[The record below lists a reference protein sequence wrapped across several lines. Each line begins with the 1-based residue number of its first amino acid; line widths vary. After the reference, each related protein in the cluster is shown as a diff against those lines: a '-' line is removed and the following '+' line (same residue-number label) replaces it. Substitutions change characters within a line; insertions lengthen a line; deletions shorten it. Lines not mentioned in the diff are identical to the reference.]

1 MLKNLLKYDLKKVYK
16 NLIIF
21 YSLSLFF
28 GVLTRIFLNID
39 NSMVMLII
47 SKICSGITISMFFS
61 IIINNLMRLWVTF
74 AANLYGDES
83 YLTHTLPITTN
94 TLYLSKVLTTL
105 ITILTST
112 LTIAITLFIAYY
124 TPDNFN
130 ILKETLSSVANIY
143 NTSITPLI
151 LIVIIIFFL
160 ELITIVSAGYNGIII
175 GHNKNNNKNALSVV
189 FGIVSY
195 LISQVLLIIIVY
207 LIALF
212 NKDIMSLFTTN
223 NIPNIS
229 TIKILMYIAII
240 VYLIYFF
247 IYYIINI
254 KILKKG
260 VNID

>member
-1 MLKNLLKYDLKKVYK
+1 MLKKLLKYDLKKVYK
-16 NLIIF
+16 NLIVF
-21 YSLSLFF
+21 YLLSLFF
-28 GVLTRIFLNID
+28 GVLTKIFLSID

-47 SKICSGITISMFFS
+47 GKICSGITISMFFN

-74 AANLYGDES
+74 AINLYSDES
-83 YLTHTLPITTN
+83 YLTHTLPVTTEN
-94 TLYLSKVLTTL
+94 LYLSKVLTTI

-112 LTIAITLFIAYY
+112 LTIVLTIFIAYY
-124 TPDNFN
+124 TPNNFN
-130 ILKETLSSVANIY
+130 ILKEYLSTVAIIY
-143 NTSITPLI
+143 NTSIITLI
-151 LIVIIIFFL
+151 LIIIIILFL

-175 GHNKNNNKNALSVV
+175 AHTKNNNKNALSVV

-212 NKDIMSLFTTN
+212 NKDIMSLFTTS

-229 TIKILMYIAII
+229 TIKTLMYIVII

>member
-94 TLYLSKVLTTL
+94 TIYLSKVLTTL
-105 ITILTST
+105 ITMLTST

-175 GHNKNNNKNALSVV
+175 GHTKNNNKNALSAV

>member
-83 YLTHTLPITTN
+83 YLTHTLPVTTN

-105 ITILTST
+105 ITMLTST
-112 LTIAITLFIAYY
+112 LTIATTLFIAYY

-130 ILKETLSSVANIY
+130 ILKETLLSVANIY

-175 GHNKNNNKNALSVV
+175 GHAKNNNKNALSVV

>member
-47 SKICSGITISMFFS
+47 GKICSGITISMFFN

-74 AANLYGDES
+74 TANLYGDES

-105 ITILTST
+105 ITMLTST
-112 LTIAITLFIAYY
+112 LTIALTLFIAYY

-175 GHNKNNNKNALSVV
+175 GHTKNNNKNALSVV